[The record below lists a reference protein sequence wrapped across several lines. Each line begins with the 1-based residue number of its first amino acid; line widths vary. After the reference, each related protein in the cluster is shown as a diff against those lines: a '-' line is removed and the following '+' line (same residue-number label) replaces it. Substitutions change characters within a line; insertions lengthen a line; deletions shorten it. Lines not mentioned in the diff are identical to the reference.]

1 MATVLNFYHLGKV
14 IPEGAVYIGRA
25 MPHLGL
31 QGSKFAN
38 PFKLTD
44 EMYRDAVIQQ
54 YRVWLWS
61 QIVCTKKITEQDLLD
76 LEGKDVVC
84 FCKHKTKEVAC
95 HGDVVLAAV
104 EWAINRRENND
115 IEHRRT

>member
-14 IPEGAVYIGRA
+14 IPEGAVYIGRS
-25 MPHLGL
+25 MPSLGL
-31 QGSKFAN
+31 KASKFAN
-38 PFKLTD
+38 P
-44 EMYRDAVIQQ
+44 YRLNDNETRGATIER
-54 YRVWLWS
+54 YRVYLWKE
-61 QIVCTKKITEQDLLD
+61 IRAGRITMQDLLD

-104 EWAINRRENND
+104 KWAVKRNKNHEKVI
-115 IEHRRT
+115 